1 MGDLDMWSA
10 KMLEPA
16 LAMYGREYLLKMMQ
30 DWHKAVS
37 DFRNDGLDV
46 TFKEG
51 LSKIICPALA
61 IHGEEDPV
69 LGVEH
74 AEFLR
79 DNIPNSQ

>member
-1 MGDLDMWSA
+1 MWSP

-16 LAMYGREYLLKMMQ
+16 VAMYGREYLLKMMQ

-37 DFRNDGLDV
+37 DFYNDGLDV

-51 LSKIICPALA
+51 LGKITAPALV
-61 IHGEEDPV
+61 IHGEDDPV

-74 AEFLR
+74 AEFMR
-79 DNIPNSQ
+79 DNIANSQ

>member
-1 MGDLDMWSA
+1 MGDLDMWSP
-10 KMLEPA
+10 KMLEPCIA
-16 LAMYGREYLLKMMQ
+16 LYGREYLLKMMQ
-30 DWHKAVS
+30 DWHQAVS
-37 DFRNDGLDV
+37 DFYNAGLDV

-51 LSKIICPALA
+51 LAKITCPALA

-79 DNIPNSQ
+79 DNIKNSR

>member
-1 MGDLDMWSA
+1 MWSP
-10 KMLEPA
+10 KMLKPA
-16 LAMYGREYLLKMMQ
+16 LDMYGREYLLKMMQ

-37 DFRNDGLDV
+37 DFYEEGLHS

-51 LSKIICPALA
+51 LAKITCPVLV

-74 AEFLR
+74 AEFMR
-79 DNIPNSQ
+79 DNIANSQ